1 MYKYTLWCKFT
12 HLQIVLQ
19 ETEESLTTGLEKPW
33 AARRK
38 KAGAS
43 GGSREAAAGLSAP
56 GCQEA
61 RVPNLTP
68 AWGPDGIG
76 KGSTA
81 WWLDLAKDATTDE
94 DTNQR
99 RSQLKLGHTP
109 MTSSSL
115 FWEFFDFFCSAHPQ
129 QQKHNDENLRSPR
142 GTMNSAKALF
152 LQRRGFRERLG
163 LKSDSAPW
171 SLWDPSQA
179 L

>member
-12 HLQIVLQ
+12 HLQIVQ
-19 ETEESLTTGLEKPW
+19 ETEE
-33 AARRK
+33 RIVDHR
-38 KAGAS
+38 AGEALSRSENKS
-43 GGSREAAAGLSAP
+43 GSKLGEPGRSCRSERSWLSGAW
-56 GCQEA
+56 
-61 RVPNLTP
+61 VPNLTP

-76 KGSTA
+76 RGSTA
-81 WWLDLAKDATTDE
+81 WWLDLAKDATADE

-115 FWEFFDFFCSAHPQ
+115 FWEFFDFFCSAPPQ

-142 GTMNSAKALF
+142 GTMNSAKALS